1 MDDEIILITRRFQ
14 MDELNQQ
21 IATECYHRVWCRIES
36 VSRAEW
42 RDAGVQGLQPELMAV
57 MPICN
62 YGGELIALHNG
73 IRYAVY
79 RTYRNQR
86 TDEIE
91 LYLSREV
98 GV

>member
-1 MDDEIILITRRFQ
+1 MDDEIILISRTFT
-14 MDELNQQ
+14 MDDLNQQ
-21 IATECYHRVWCRIES
+21 ISTEEQRTVWCRIES
-36 VSRAEW
+36 ISRAEW

-57 MPICN
+57 MPTCN
-62 YGGELIALHNG
+62 YGGEIVAAYNG

-79 RTYRNQR
+79 RTYRNLQ

-98 GV
+98 GA